1 MLHNPNKDRTNQ
13 AFAPTRPMHIIR
25 DGPNQAATV
34 LILAHGAGAGSNSEF
49 MNCFAQSLADSELTD
64 GLVVCR
70 FDFPYMVTRR
80 STGIKRPPDR
90 AAVLIKTWHQAI
102 NLVRRSSAPRH
113 RLFIGGKSMGGRFAS
128 MVAEDE
134 KIDGIVC
141 LGYPF
146 HPPGNPDKLRTEHL
160 ENLNIPMLVC
170 QGERDVFGH
179 RVESANWQLSRSIQ
193 FNWLTDG
200 DHSFKPRKQSG
211 LTEADNRTTACQSIV
226 EFIANVQ
233 R

>member
-1 MLHNPNKDRTNQ
+1 
-13 AFAPTRPMHIIR
+13 MHIIR
-25 DGPNQAATV
+25 DGHNQAATV
-34 LILAHGAGAGSNSEF
+34 LILAHGAGAGSDSEF
-49 MNCFAQSLADSELTD
+49 MDCFAQSLADSELTG

-90 AAVLIKTWHQAI
+90 AAVLIKTWHRAI
-102 NLVRRSSAPRH
+102 NLVRRSSAPSH

-134 KIDGIVC
+134 KVDGIVC

-146 HPPGNPDKLRTEHL
+146 HPPGKPDKLRTEHL
-160 ENLNIPMLVC
+160 EDLNIPMLVC

-179 RVESANWQLSRSIQ
+179 KAESANWQLSGSIQ
-193 FNWLTDG
+193 FSWLTDG
-200 DHSFKPRKQSG
+200 DHSFKPRKKSG
-211 LTEADNRTTACQSIV
+211 LTEAENRTTACQSIV
-226 EFIANVQ
+226 GFIADTH

>member
-193 FNWLTDG
+193 FSWLTDG